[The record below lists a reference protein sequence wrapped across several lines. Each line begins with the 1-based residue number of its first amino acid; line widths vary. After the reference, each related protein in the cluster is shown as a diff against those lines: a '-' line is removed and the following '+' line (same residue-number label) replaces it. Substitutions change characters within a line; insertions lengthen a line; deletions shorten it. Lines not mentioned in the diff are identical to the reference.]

1 MKLKSIILI
10 LTLLFSISGSTS
22 AQGIFSK
29 KTDEGSSTTT
39 TTRGGGLRAPT
50 DPGGSQPDPGS
61 DENTP
66 IGEGL
71 TVLILLA
78 GGYVILKRNVRKSHE
93 N

>member
-1 MKLKSIILI
+1 M
-10 LTLLFSISGSTS
+10 ISGSTS

-29 KTDEGSSTTT
+29 KTDESSSSTTS
-39 TTRGGGLRAPT
+39 TRGDVTNTLGGGLRAPSN
-50 DPGGSQPDPGS
+50 PGGSQPDPGS

-71 TVLILLA
+71 TILIILA